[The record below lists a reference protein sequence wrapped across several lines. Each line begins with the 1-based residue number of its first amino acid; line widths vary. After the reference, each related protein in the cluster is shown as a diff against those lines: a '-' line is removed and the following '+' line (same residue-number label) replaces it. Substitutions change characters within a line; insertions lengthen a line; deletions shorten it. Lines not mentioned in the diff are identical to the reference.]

1 MQQTIKSK
9 ASQEFIPVK
18 EIRDNILVLKDGGMR
33 AIVMTSSLNFALKS
47 PENQQAII
55 FQFQTFLNSLDFS
68 AQIFMESR
76 RLDIRPYI
84 ALLEGRYKEQQSDLL
99 KLQTR
104 EYIEFV
110 RNFTDKTNIM
120 TKNFF
125 IVVPYSPATL
135 QNKDRFKGSWFPK
148 KGSAEEVQKKMDSFE
163 ENRSQLEQRVSV
175 IEQGLTRC
183 GLRAVQLGTEEIVEL
198 FYKIFN
204 PGETEKPIQLN

>member
-1 MQQTIKSK
+1 MTQPIKAR
-9 ASQEFIPVK
+9 ASQEFIPIK
-18 EIRDNILVLKDGGMR
+18 EIRDNIVVLKDGGMR
-33 AIVMTSSLNFALKS
+33 AIIMSSALNFALKS
-47 PENQQAII
+47 VENQEAII

-84 ALLEGRYKEQQSDLL
+84 ALLEERYKEQKGELM

-104 EYIEFV
+104 EYIDFV
-110 RNFTDKTNIM
+110 KKFTDRTNIM
-120 TKNFF
+120 TKIFF
-125 IVVPYSPATL
+125 VEVPYSAAPL
-135 QNKDRFKGSWFPK
+135 QNKENLKNKLFLKKNPK
-148 KGSAEEVQKKMDSFE
+148 EEIKSKIDTFE

-175 IEQGLTRC
+175 VEQGLIRC
-183 GLRAVQLGTEEIVEL
+183 GLRVVQLGTEEIVEL